1 MKNSAR
7 LFTKFSAF
15 RASGTMADLNGKDAN
30 PTAFLAS
37 RPDLKVD

>member
-7 LFTKFSAF
+7 LFIIFSAL
-15 RASGTMADLNGKDAN
+15 RVSGAMADLNGKDAN